1 MFHVK
6 QVYYRFQYYFFIS
19 SLLFLNIYCSDNS
32 INRDYSSFNK
42 QIQANKEI
50 KSAKE
55 VMNLYLLYYYNNL
68 PVKGEIFEENLT
80 PGRYRV
86 TFVRTEINNEPIK
99 AEKLIMV
106 VKYDGVKW
114 KVITVENS
122 WICKN
127 SEQWGT
133 EKCF

>member
-1 MFHVK
+1 
-6 QVYYRFQYYFFIS
+6 
-19 SLLFLNIYCSDNS
+19 
-32 INRDYSSFNK
+32 
-42 QIQANKEI
+42 
-50 KSAKE
+50 
-55 VMNLYLLYYYNNL
+55 MNLYLLYYYNNL

-86 TFVRTEINNEPIK
+86 TFIRTDINDELIK
-99 AEKLIMV
+99 AEKLIMI